1 VNEGVLRT
9 FTATATDT
17 DIPANTL
24 TYSLISAP
32 TGAAIN
38 PTTGVFTWT
47 PTEAQGPGNF
57 TFTVRVSDGN
67 LTADRPVSVTVNE
80 VNTAPVLTAIPAQ
93 TVNEGNLLTFTA
105 TATDADVP
113 SNTLTY
119 SLVGAPAG
127 AAINSTTGVFTWT
140 PTEAQGPGNFTFTV
154 RVSDGLL
161 NSEKLV
167 TVNVTALLSATTDT
181 DGDGMSELMEYALG
195 TDPAASNTSPF
206 RVISANTNNTV
217 TLTFTWNRLAS
228 GLSWQLRHGH
238 SLNNVA
244 DWPIVSPGTTTA
256 VREGNLDRITVSP
269 PSNQPDRGFY
279 ILEIIS
285 N

>member
-1 VNEGVLRT
+1 M
-9 FTATATDT
+9 
-17 DIPANTL
+17 
-24 TYSLISAP
+24 
-32 TGAAIN
+32 
-38 PTTGVFTWT
+38 
-47 PTEAQGPGNF
+47 
-57 TFTVRVSDGN
+57 
-67 LTADRPVSVTVNE
+67 SVTVNE
-80 VNTAPVLTAIPAQ
+80 VNTDPVLPAIPAQ

-127 AAINSTTGVFTWT
+127 AAIHATTGIFTWS
-140 PTEAQGPGNFTFTV
+140 PTGAQGAGDFTFTV
-154 RVSDGLL
+154 RVNDGNL
-161 NSEKLV
+161 NTDRLV
-167 TVNVTALLSATTDT
+167 TVKVIPSATTDT
-181 DGDGMSELMEYALG
+181 DGDGLSSLMEYALG

-228 GLSWQLRHGH
+228 GLRWQLHHGH
-238 SLNNVA
+238 SLTNVA

-256 VREGNLDRITVSP
+256 VPEGNLDRITVSP
-269 PSNQPDRGFY
+269 ASNQPDRGFY
-279 ILEIIS
+279 ILEVIS